1 MRILRNW
8 AIWQAVF
15 AAIVVLVAASP
26 ASAFYWTLRVAP
38 SIIMPT
44 DQPGNPPPTPGA
56 NPIPLPPDPPPP
68 PGGGP
73 GDPGTAPEPTT
84 AAAGLIGLGL
94 IGMRRWL
101 KKER

>member
-15 AAIVVLVAASP
+15 AAIIVLVAASP

-38 SIIMPT
+38 SIITPT

-56 NPIPLPPDPPPP
+56 NPIPLPPDPPP
-68 PGGGP
+68 GGGP
-73 GDPGTAPEPTT
+73 GEPGTAPEPTT